1 MRRRRVKVP
10 FFFVG
15 FVDLSGKGGIE
26 TMNGTIAKYFKSPK
40 GDDGQR
46 KSSSGEE
53 ELKDEGKHVAA
64 VEEEPEPGPSKPSK
78 SEVDRLI
85 AENMASVLKSLKKKR
100 SHRCSKRKRAEEHR
114 EKGETPAEDDG
125 KGVGSILP
133 PTKLRLI
140 QNHPSF

>member
-1 MRRRRVKVP
+1 
-10 FFFVG
+10 
-15 FVDLSGKGGIE
+15 
-26 TMNGTIAKYFKSPK
+26 MNGTIAKYFKSPK

-53 ELKDEGKHVAA
+53 EEVKDVAV

-133 PTKLRLI
+133 HTKLRLI